1 MKNPQASLD
10 DKFGMLIHKGRV
22 LAKYGNVSRV
32 STLIKDIESNENFQR
47 YQKLFGKDCK
57 AIKVDSDKDV
67 SYLGLKRVN
76 NTASQSLMMT
86 VYPETPFNLY
96 TAFTVDNVNQDVN
109 VYHAKFSGYKL
120 TEFTYR
126 NLDSMD
132 TALYTEEMFATA
144 IKDGVY
150 NEETS
155 RRGANAHVFWIA
167 YKKSEPE

>member
-86 VYPETPFNLY
+86 KMDDTANLY
-96 TAFTVDNVNQDVN
+96 TSFTVDNVNQDVN

-126 NLDSMD
+126 NLEATD
-132 TALYTEEMFATA
+132 TAGYTDDMFATA
-144 IKDGVY
+144 LKDGVF

-155 RRGANAHVFWIA
+155 RRGANAHVLWIC
-167 YKKSEPE
+167 YKK